1 MIILTWLNLRIAL
14 KIFFFILVSYPI
26 LGGLAWFVGGLCY
39 KYVFNNKKK
48 TFIDLAPADQ
58 PFLTIMV
65 PAHNEEV
72 TIKET
77 VEYLLNELNY
87 TNYEVLVID
96 DCSTDQTPNILRK
109 IQQQNKRLRVIRLKE
124 NKGKAHAF
132 NIGLAFA
139 KGKFV
144 LSNDADTLPEP
155 NALKQYINYFNSPEG
170 QNVAAVTSNVE
181 VRNRTKLITKSTTV
195 EFSSIVGIIKR
206 AEMAVFGS
214 IFAYS
219 GANTMYRKSALIDV
233 GLFRQD
239 RATEDISIAWDHQ
252 LSNWLAV
259 FAPEIISYTLVPE
272 SLKELYHQRKR
283 WAKGGTEVWLTNLT
297 KVLRHP
303 FKNWGELLMLVDQ
316 TLSICWSFFFWLSTI
331 IFAILTVSFTLNHDW
346 TSLTYLLFSSLI
358 LICFEMIAG
367 TLQLVVALM
376 IDRKGNKLEY
386 LLFAPIY
393 LLCLWIINT
402 LTIVTTFIPAVK
414 TILGHGSGTWV
425 SPTR

>member
-1 MIILTWLNLRIAL
+1 MTSIWLIAKTVFKVL
-14 KIFFFILVSYPI
+14 FLILVSYPI

-39 KYVFNNKKK
+39 KYVFKNKKRDF
-48 TFIDLAPADQ
+48 TILDSREQ
-58 PFLTIMV
+58 PFITIMV

-72 TIKET
+72 TIEET
-77 VEYLLNELNY
+77 ISYLLNELNY

-96 DCSTDQTPNILRK
+96 DCSTDNTPKILHK
-109 IQQQNKRLRVIRLKE
+109 LQQQSKRLRVIRLAE

-139 KGKFV
+139 KGDLV
-144 LSNDADTLPEP
+144 LSNDADTLPEAD
-155 NALKQYINYFNSPEG
+155 ALMRYVNYFNSPEG
-170 QNVAAVTSNVE
+170 QNIAAVTSNVE

-206 AEMAVFGS
+206 AEMGVFGS

-233 GLFRQD
+233 GMFRQD
-239 RATEDISIAWDHQ
+239 RATEDISVAWDHQ
-252 LSNWLAV
+252 LNNWLAV

-272 SLKELYHQRKR
+272 TLKELYHQRKR
-283 WAKGGTEVWLTNLT
+283 WAKGGTEVWLTNLR

-303 FKNWGELLMLVDQ
+303 LKNLGESLMLLDQ
-316 TLSICWSFFFWLSTI
+316 TLSICWSFFFWLAT
-331 IFAILTVSFTLNHDW
+331 FVFTYLVGNFTLTQNW
-346 TSLTYLLFSSLI
+346 SQLVYLLFSALI

-367 TLQLVVALM
+367 TMQLVIALM
-376 IDRKGNKLEY
+376 IDRKGNKIEY

-402 LTIVTTFIPAVK
+402 LTIVTTFVPAIK

-425 SPTR
+425 SPSR

>member
-1 MIILTWLNLRIAL
+1 MTSIWLIAKTVFKVL
-14 KIFFFILVSYPI
+14 FLILVSYPI

-39 KYVFNNKKK
+39 KYVFKNKKRDF
-48 TFIDLAPADQ
+48 TILDSREQ
-58 PFLTIMV
+58 PFITIMV

-72 TIKET
+72 TIEET
-77 VEYLLNELNY
+77 ISYLLNELNY

-96 DCSTDQTPNILRK
+96 DCSTDNTPKILHK
-109 IQQQNKRLRVIRLKE
+109 LQQQSKRLRVIRLAE

-139 KGKFV
+139 KGDLV
-144 LSNDADTLPEP
+144 LSNDADTLPEAD
-155 NALKQYINYFNSPEG
+155 ALMRYVNYFNSPEG
-170 QNVAAVTSNVE
+170 QNIAAVTSNVE

-206 AEMAVFGS
+206 AEMGVFGS

-233 GLFRQD
+233 GMFRQD
-239 RATEDISIAWDHQ
+239 RATEDISVAWDHQ
-252 LSNWLAV
+252 LNNWLAV

-272 SLKELYHQRKR
+272 TLKELYHQRKR
-283 WAKGGTEVWLTNLT
+283 WAKGGTEVWLTNLR

-303 FKNWGELLMLVDQ
+303 LKNLGESLMLLDQ
-316 TLSICWSFFFWLSTI
+316 TLSICWSFFFWLATFVFTYLVCN
-331 IFAILTVSFTLNHDW
+331 FALTQNWSQLV
-346 TSLTYLLFSSLI
+346 YLLFSALI

-367 TLQLVVALM
+367 TMQLVIALM
-376 IDRKGNKLEY
+376 IDRKGNKIEY

-402 LTIVTTFIPAVK
+402 LTIVTTFVPAIK

-425 SPTR
+425 SPSR

>member
-1 MIILTWLNLRIAL
+1 MTSIWLTAKTVFKVLFL
-14 KIFFFILVSYPI
+14 ILVSYPI

-39 KYVFNNKKK
+39 KYVFKNKKRDF
-48 TFIDLAPADQ
+48 TILDSREQ
-58 PFLTIMV
+58 PFITIMV

-72 TIKET
+72 TIEET
-77 VEYLLNELNY
+77 ISYLLNELNY

-96 DCSTDQTPNILRK
+96 DCSTDNTPKILHK
-109 IQQQNKRLRVIRLKE
+109 LQQQSKRLRVIRLAE

-139 KGKFV
+139 KGDLV
-144 LSNDADTLPEP
+144 LSNDADTLPEAD
-155 NALKQYINYFNSPEG
+155 ALMRYVNYFNSPEG
-170 QNVAAVTSNVE
+170 QNIAAVTSNVE

-206 AEMAVFGS
+206 AEMGVFGS

-233 GLFRQD
+233 GMFRQD
-239 RATEDISIAWDHQ
+239 RATEDISVAWDHQ
-252 LSNWLAV
+252 LNNWLSV

-272 SLKELYHQRKR
+272 TLKELYHQRKR
-283 WAKGGTEVWLTNLT
+283 WAKGGTEVWLTNLR

-303 FKNWGELLMLVDQ
+303 LKNLGESLMLLDQ
-316 TLSICWSFFFWLSTI
+316 TLSICWSFFFWLAT
-331 IFAILTVSFTLNHDW
+331 FVFTYLVGNFTLTQNW
-346 TSLTYLLFSSLI
+346 SQLVYLLFSALI

-367 TLQLVVALM
+367 TMQLVIALM
-376 IDRKGNKLEY
+376 IDRKGNKIEY

-402 LTIVTTFIPAVK
+402 LTIVTTFVPAIK

-425 SPTR
+425 SPSR

>member
-1 MIILTWLNLRIAL
+1 MTSIWLTAKTVFKVLFL
-14 KIFFFILVSYPI
+14 ILVSYPI

-39 KYVFNNKKK
+39 KYVFKNKKRDF
-48 TFIDLAPADQ
+48 TILDSREQ
-58 PFLTIMV
+58 PFITIMV

-72 TIKET
+72 TIEET
-77 VEYLLNELNY
+77 ISYLLNELNY

-96 DCSTDQTPNILRK
+96 DCSADNTPKILHK
-109 IQQQNKRLRVIRLKE
+109 LQQQSKRLRVIRLAE

-139 KGKFV
+139 KGDLV
-144 LSNDADTLPEP
+144 LSNDADTLPEAD
-155 NALKQYINYFNSPEG
+155 ALMRYVNYFNSPEG
-170 QNVAAVTSNVE
+170 QNIAAVTSNVE

-206 AEMAVFGS
+206 AEMGVFGS

-233 GLFRQD
+233 GMFRQD
-239 RATEDISIAWDHQ
+239 RATEDISVAWDHQ
-252 LSNWLAV
+252 LNNWLAV

-272 SLKELYHQRKR
+272 TLKELYHQRKR
-283 WAKGGTEVWLTNLT
+283 WAKGGTEVWLTNLR

-303 FKNWGELLMLVDQ
+303 LKNLGESLMLLDQ
-316 TLSICWSFFFWLSTI
+316 TLSICWSFFFWLATFVFTYLVGN
-331 IFAILTVSFTLNHDW
+331 FALTQNWSQLV
-346 TSLTYLLFSSLI
+346 YLLFSALI

-367 TLQLVVALM
+367 TMQLVIALM
-376 IDRKGNKLEY
+376 IDRKGNKIEY

-402 LTIVTTFIPAVK
+402 LTIVTTFVPAIK

-425 SPTR
+425 SPSR

>member
-1 MIILTWLNLRIAL
+1 MTSIWLIAKTVFKVL
-14 KIFFFILVSYPI
+14 FLILVSYPI

-39 KYVFNNKKK
+39 KYVFKNKKRDF
-48 TFIDLAPADQ
+48 TILDSHEQ
-58 PFLTIMV
+58 PFITIMV

-72 TIKET
+72 TIEET
-77 VEYLLNELNY
+77 ISYLLNELNY

-96 DCSTDQTPNILRK
+96 DCSTDNTPKILQK
-109 IQQQNKRLRVIRLKE
+109 LQQQSKRLRVIRLAE

-139 KGKFV
+139 KGDLV
-144 LSNDADTLPEP
+144 LSNDADTLPEAD
-155 NALKQYINYFNSPEG
+155 ALMRYVNYFNSPEG
-170 QNVAAVTSNVE
+170 QNIAAVTSNVE

-206 AEMAVFGS
+206 AEMGVFGS

-233 GLFRQD
+233 GMFRQD
-239 RATEDISIAWDHQ
+239 RATEDISVAWDHQ
-252 LSNWLAV
+252 LNNWLAV

-272 SLKELYHQRKR
+272 TLKELYHQRKR
-283 WAKGGTEVWLTNLT
+283 WAKGGTEVWLTNLR

-303 FKNWGELLMLVDQ
+303 LKNLGESLMLLDQ
-316 TLSICWSFFFWLSTI
+316 TLSICWSFFFWLATFVFTYLVGD
-331 IFAILTVSFTLNHDW
+331 FALTQNWSQLV
-346 TSLTYLLFSSLI
+346 YLLFSALI

-367 TLQLVVALM
+367 TMQLVIALM
-376 IDRKGNKLEY
+376 IDRKGNKIEY

-402 LTIVTTFIPAVK
+402 LTIVTTFVPAIK

-425 SPTR
+425 SPSR

>member
-1 MIILTWLNLRIAL
+1 MTSIWLLAKTVFKVL
-14 KIFFFILVSYPI
+14 FLILVSYPI

-39 KYVFNNKKK
+39 KYVFKNKKRDF
-48 TFIDLAPADQ
+48 TILDSREQ
-58 PFLTIMV
+58 PFITIMV

-77 VEYLLNELNY
+77 ISYLLNELNY

-96 DCSTDQTPNILRK
+96 DCSTDNTPKILHK
-109 IQQQNKRLRVIRLKE
+109 LQQQSKRLRVIRLAE

-139 KGKFV
+139 KGDLV
-144 LSNDADTLPEP
+144 LSNDADTLPEAD
-155 NALKQYINYFNSPEG
+155 ALMRYVNYFNSPEG
-170 QNVAAVTSNVE
+170 QNIAAVTSNVE

-206 AEMAVFGS
+206 AEMGVFGS

-233 GLFRQD
+233 GMFRQD
-239 RATEDISIAWDHQ
+239 RATEDISVAWDHQ
-252 LSNWLAV
+252 LNNWLAV

-272 SLKELYHQRKR
+272 TLKELYHQRKR
-283 WAKGGTEVWLTNLT
+283 WAKGGTEVWLTNLR

-303 FKNWGELLMLVDQ
+303 LKNLGESLMLLDQ
-316 TLSICWSFFFWLSTI
+316 TLSICWSFFFWLATFVFTYLVGN
-331 IFAILTVSFTLNHDW
+331 FALTQNWSQLV
-346 TSLTYLLFSSLI
+346 YLLFSALI

-367 TLQLVVALM
+367 TMQLVIALM
-376 IDRKGNKLEY
+376 IDRKGNKIEY

-402 LTIVTTFIPAVK
+402 LTIVTTFVPAIK

-425 SPTR
+425 SPSR

>member
-1 MIILTWLNLRIAL
+1 MTSIWLIAKTVFKVL
-14 KIFFFILVSYPI
+14 FLILVSYPI

-39 KYVFNNKKK
+39 KYVFKNKKRNF
-48 TFIDLAPADQ
+48 TILDSREQ
-58 PFLTIMV
+58 PFITIMV

-77 VEYLLNELNY
+77 ISYLLNELNY

-96 DCSTDQTPNILRK
+96 DCSTDNTPKILHK
-109 IQQQNKRLRVIRLKE
+109 LQQQSKRLRVIRLAE

-139 KGKFV
+139 KGDLV
-144 LSNDADTLPEP
+144 LSNDADTLPEAD
-155 NALKQYINYFNSPEG
+155 ALMRYVNYFNSPEG
-170 QNVAAVTSNVE
+170 QNIAAVTSNVE

-206 AEMAVFGS
+206 AEMGVFGS

-233 GLFRQD
+233 GMFRQD
-239 RATEDISIAWDHQ
+239 RATEDISVAWDHQ
-252 LSNWLAV
+252 LNNWLAV

-272 SLKELYHQRKR
+272 TLKELYHQRKR
-283 WAKGGTEVWLTNLT
+283 WAKGGTEVWLTNLR

-303 FKNWGELLMLVDQ
+303 LKNLGESLMLLDQ
-316 TLSICWSFFFWLSTI
+316 TLSICWSFFFWLATFVFTYLVCD
-331 IFAILTVSFTLNHDW
+331 FALTQNWSQLV
-346 TSLTYLLFSSLI
+346 YLLFTALI

-367 TLQLVVALM
+367 TMQLVIALM
-376 IDRKGNKLEY
+376 IDRKGNKIEY

-402 LTIVTTFIPAVK
+402 LTIVTTFVPAIK

-425 SPTR
+425 SPSR

>member
-1 MIILTWLNLRIAL
+1 MTSIWLTAKTVFKVLFL
-14 KIFFFILVSYPI
+14 ILVSYPI

-39 KYVFNNKKK
+39 KYVFKNKKRNF
-48 TFIDLAPADQ
+48 TILDSREQ
-58 PFLTIMV
+58 PFITIMV

-72 TIKET
+72 TIEET
-77 VEYLLNELNY
+77 ISYLLNELNY

-96 DCSTDQTPNILRK
+96 DCSTDNTPKILHK
-109 IQQQNKRLRVIRLKE
+109 LQQQSKRLRVIRLAE

-139 KGKFV
+139 KGDLV
-144 LSNDADTLPEP
+144 LSNDADTLPEAD
-155 NALKQYINYFNSPEG
+155 ALMRYVNYFNSPEG
-170 QNVAAVTSNVE
+170 QNIAAVTSNVE

-206 AEMAVFGS
+206 AEMGVFGS

-233 GLFRQD
+233 GMFRQD
-239 RATEDISIAWDHQ
+239 RATEDISVAWDHQ
-252 LSNWLAV
+252 LNNWLAV

-272 SLKELYHQRKR
+272 TLKELYHQRKR
-283 WAKGGTEVWLTNLT
+283 WAKGGTEVWLTNLR

-303 FKNWGELLMLVDQ
+303 LKNLGESLMLLDQ
-316 TLSICWSFFFWLSTI
+316 TLSICWSFFFWLATFVFTYLVGN
-331 IFAILTVSFTLNHDW
+331 FALTQNWSQLV
-346 TSLTYLLFSSLI
+346 YLLFSALI

-367 TLQLVVALM
+367 TMQLVIALM
-376 IDRKGNKLEY
+376 IDRKGNKIEY

-402 LTIVTTFIPAVK
+402 LTIVTTFVPAIK

-425 SPTR
+425 SPSR

>member
-1 MIILTWLNLRIAL
+1 MTSIWLIAKTVFKVL
-14 KIFFFILVSYPI
+14 FLILVSYPI

-39 KYVFNNKKK
+39 KYVFKNKKRNF
-48 TFIDLAPADQ
+48 TILDSREQ
-58 PFLTIMV
+58 PFITIMV
-65 PAHNEEV
+65 PAHNEEI
-72 TIKET
+72 TIEET
-77 VEYLLNELNY
+77 ISYLLNELNY

-96 DCSTDQTPNILRK
+96 DCSTDNTPKILHK
-109 IQQQNKRLRVIRLKE
+109 LQQQSKRLRVIRLAE

-139 KGKFV
+139 KGDLV
-144 LSNDADTLPEP
+144 LSNDADTLPEAD
-155 NALKQYINYFNSPEG
+155 ALMRYVNYFNSPEG
-170 QNVAAVTSNVE
+170 QNIAAVTSNVE

-206 AEMAVFGS
+206 AEMGVFGS

-233 GLFRQD
+233 GMFRQD
-239 RATEDISIAWDHQ
+239 RATEDISVAWDHQ
-252 LSNWLAV
+252 LNNWLAV

-272 SLKELYHQRKR
+272 TLKELYHQRKR
-283 WAKGGTEVWLTNLT
+283 WAKGGTEVWLTNLR

-303 FKNWGELLMLVDQ
+303 LKNLGESLMLLDQ
-316 TLSICWSFFFWLSTI
+316 TLSICWSFFFWLATFVFTYLI
-331 IFAILTVSFTLNHDW
+331 GNFAFTQNWSQLV
-346 TSLTYLLFSSLI
+346 YLLFSALI

-367 TLQLVVALM
+367 TMQLVIALM
-376 IDRKGNKLEY
+376 IDRKGNKIEY

-402 LTIVTTFIPAVK
+402 LTIVTTFVPAIK
-414 TILGHGSGTWV
+414 TILGHGSGTWI
-425 SPTR
+425 SPSR

>member
-1 MIILTWLNLRIAL
+1 MTSIWLTAKTVFKVLFL
-14 KIFFFILVSYPI
+14 ILVSYPI

-39 KYVFNNKKK
+39 KYVFKNKKRDF
-48 TFIDLAPADQ
+48 TIWNSREQ
-58 PFLTIMV
+58 PFITIMV

-72 TIKET
+72 TIEET
-77 VEYLLNELNY
+77 ISYLLNELNY

-96 DCSTDQTPNILRK
+96 DCSADNTPKILHK
-109 IQQQNKRLRVIRLKE
+109 LQQQSKRLRVIRLAE

-139 KGKFV
+139 KGDLV
-144 LSNDADTLPEP
+144 LSNDADTLPEAD
-155 NALKQYINYFNSPEG
+155 ALMRYVNYFNSPEG
-170 QNVAAVTSNVE
+170 QNIAAVTSNVE

-206 AEMAVFGS
+206 AEMGVFGS

-233 GLFRQD
+233 GMFRQD
-239 RATEDISIAWDHQ
+239 RATEDISVAWDHQ
-252 LSNWLAV
+252 LNNWLAV

-272 SLKELYHQRKR
+272 TLKELYHQRKR
-283 WAKGGTEVWLTNLT
+283 WAKGGTEVWLTNLR

-303 FKNWGELLMLVDQ
+303 LKNLGESLMLLDQ
-316 TLSICWSFFFWLSTI
+316 TLSICWSFFFWLATFVFTYLVCD
-331 IFAILTVSFTLNHDW
+331 FALTQNWSQLV
-346 TSLTYLLFSSLI
+346 YLLFSALI

-367 TLQLVVALM
+367 TMQLVIALM
-376 IDRKGNKLEY
+376 IDRKGNKIEY

-402 LTIVTTFIPAVK
+402 LTIVTTFVPAIK

-425 SPTR
+425 SPSR

>member
-1 MIILTWLNLRIAL
+1 MTSIWLIAKTVFKVL
-14 KIFFFILVSYPI
+14 FLILVSYPI

-39 KYVFNNKKK
+39 KYVFKNKKRDF
-48 TFIDLAPADQ
+48 TILDSREQ
-58 PFLTIMV
+58 PFITIMV

-72 TIKET
+72 TIEET
-77 VEYLLNELNY
+77 ISYLLNELNY

-96 DCSTDQTPNILRK
+96 DCSTDNTPKILQK
-109 IQQQNKRLRVIRLKE
+109 LQQQSKRLRVIRLAE

-139 KGKFV
+139 KGDLV
-144 LSNDADTLPEP
+144 LSNDADTLPEAD
-155 NALKQYINYFNSPEG
+155 ALMRYVNYFNSPEG
-170 QNVAAVTSNVE
+170 QNIAAVTSNVE

-206 AEMAVFGS
+206 AEMGVFGS

-233 GLFRQD
+233 GMFRQD
-239 RATEDISIAWDHQ
+239 RATEDISVAWDHQ
-252 LSNWLAV
+252 LNNWLAV

-272 SLKELYHQRKR
+272 TLKELYHQRKR
-283 WAKGGTEVWLTNLT
+283 WAKGGTEVWLTNLR

-303 FKNWGELLMLVDQ
+303 LKNLGESLMLLDQ
-316 TLSICWSFFFWLSTI
+316 TLSICWSFFFWLATFVFTYLVGN
-331 IFAILTVSFTLNHDW
+331 FALTQNWSQLV
-346 TSLTYLLFSSLI
+346 YLLFSALI

-367 TLQLVVALM
+367 TMQLVIALM
-376 IDRKGNKLEY
+376 IDRKGNKIEY

-402 LTIVTTFIPAVK
+402 LTIVTTFVPAIK

-425 SPTR
+425 SPSR

>member
-1 MIILTWLNLRIAL
+1 MTSIWLIAKTVFKVL
-14 KIFFFILVSYPI
+14 FLILVSYPI

-39 KYVFNNKKK
+39 KYVFKNKKRDFMILDSRK
-48 TFIDLAPADQ
+48 Q
-58 PFLTIMV
+58 PFITIMV

-72 TIKET
+72 TIEET
-77 VEYLLNELNY
+77 ISYLLNELNY

-96 DCSTDQTPNILRK
+96 DCSTDNTPKILRK
-109 IQQQNKRLRVIRLKE
+109 LQQQSKRLRVIRLAE

-139 KGKFV
+139 KGDLV
-144 LSNDADTLPEP
+144 LSNDADTLPEAD
-155 NALKQYINYFNSPEG
+155 ALMRYVNYFISPEG
-170 QNVAAVTSNVE
+170 QNIAAVTSNVE

-206 AEMAVFGS
+206 AEMGVFGS

-233 GLFRQD
+233 GMFRQD
-239 RATEDISIAWDHQ
+239 RATEDISVAWDHQ
-252 LSNWLAV
+252 LNNWLAV

-272 SLKELYHQRKR
+272 TLKELYHQRKR
-283 WAKGGTEVWLTNLT
+283 WAKGGTEVWLTNLR

-303 FKNWGELLMLVDQ
+303 LKNLGESLMLLDQ
-316 TLSICWSFFFWLSTI
+316 TLSICWSFFFWLATFVFTYLVCD
-331 IFAILTVSFTLNHDW
+331 FALTQNWSQLV
-346 TSLTYLLFSSLI
+346 YLLFTALI

-367 TLQLVVALM
+367 TMQLVIALM
-376 IDRKGNKLEY
+376 IDRKGNKIEY

-402 LTIVTTFIPAVK
+402 LTIVTTFVPAIK

-425 SPTR
+425 SPSR

>member
-1 MIILTWLNLRIAL
+1 MTSIWLTAKTVFKVLFL
-14 KIFFFILVSYPI
+14 ILVSYPI

-39 KYVFNNKKK
+39 KYVFKNKKK
-48 TFIDLAPADQ
+48 DFTILDSREQ
-58 PFLTIMV
+58 PFITIMV

-72 TIKET
+72 TIEET
-77 VEYLLNELNY
+77 ISYLLNELNY

-96 DCSTDQTPNILRK
+96 DFSTDNTPKILHK
-109 IQQQNKRLRVIRLKE
+109 LQQQSKRLRVIRLAE

-139 KGKFV
+139 KGDLV
-144 LSNDADTLPEP
+144 LSNDADTLPEAD
-155 NALKQYINYFNSPEG
+155 ALMRYVNYFNSPEG
-170 QNVAAVTSNVE
+170 QNIAAVTSNVE

-206 AEMAVFGS
+206 AEMGVFGS

-233 GLFRQD
+233 GMFRQD
-239 RATEDISIAWDHQ
+239 RATEDISVAWDHQ
-252 LSNWLAV
+252 LNNWLAV

-272 SLKELYHQRKR
+272 TLKELYHQRKR
-283 WAKGGTEVWLTNLT
+283 WAKGGTEVWLTNLR

-303 FKNWGELLMLVDQ
+303 LKNLGESLMLLDQ
-316 TLSICWSFFFWLSTI
+316 TLSICWSFFFWLATFVFTYLI
-331 IFAILTVSFTLNHDW
+331 GNFAFTQNWSQLV
-346 TSLTYLLFSSLI
+346 YLLFSALI

-367 TLQLVVALM
+367 TMQLVIALM
-376 IDRKGNKLEY
+376 IDRKGNKIEY

-402 LTIVTTFIPAVK
+402 LTIVTTFVPAIK
-414 TILGHGSGTWV
+414 TILGHGSGTWI
-425 SPTR
+425 SPSR

>member
-1 MIILTWLNLRIAL
+1 MTSIWLIAKTVFKVL
-14 KIFFFILVSYPI
+14 FLILVSYPI

-39 KYVFNNKKK
+39 KYVFKNKKRNF
-48 TFIDLAPADQ
+48 TILDSREQ
-58 PFLTIMV
+58 PFITIMV

-77 VEYLLNELNY
+77 ISYLLNELNY

-96 DCSTDQTPNILRK
+96 DCSTDNTPKILHK
-109 IQQQNKRLRVIRLKE
+109 LQQQSKRLRVIRLAE

-139 KGKFV
+139 KGDLV
-144 LSNDADTLPEP
+144 LSNDADTLPEAD
-155 NALKQYINYFNSPEG
+155 ALMRYVNYFNSPEG
-170 QNVAAVTSNVE
+170 QNIAAVTSNVE

-206 AEMAVFGS
+206 AEMGVFGS

-233 GLFRQD
+233 GMFRQD
-239 RATEDISIAWDHQ
+239 RATEDISVAWDHQ
-252 LSNWLAV
+252 LNNWLAV

-272 SLKELYHQRKR
+272 TLKELYHQRKR
-283 WAKGGTEVWLTNLT
+283 WAKGGTEVWLTNLR

-303 FKNWGELLMLVDQ
+303 LKNLGESLMLLDQ
-316 TLSICWSFFFWLSTI
+316 TLSICWSFFFWLATFVFTYLVGN
-331 IFAILTVSFTLNHDW
+331 FALTQNWSQLV
-346 TSLTYLLFSSLI
+346 YLLFSALI

-367 TLQLVVALM
+367 TMQLVIALM
-376 IDRKGNKLEY
+376 IDRKGNKIEY

-402 LTIVTTFIPAVK
+402 LTIVTTFVPAIK
-414 TILGHGSGTWV
+414 TILGHGSGTWI
-425 SPTR
+425 SPSR

>member
-1 MIILTWLNLRIAL
+1 MTSIWLIAKTVFKVL
-14 KIFFFILVSYPI
+14 FLILVSYPI

-39 KYVFNNKKK
+39 KYVFKNKKRDF
-48 TFIDLAPADQ
+48 TILDSREQ
-58 PFLTIMV
+58 PFITIMV

-72 TIKET
+72 TIEET
-77 VEYLLNELNY
+77 ISYLLNELNY

-96 DCSTDQTPNILRK
+96 DCSADNTPKILHK
-109 IQQQNKRLRVIRLKE
+109 LQQQSKRLRVIRLAE

-139 KGKFV
+139 KGDLV
-144 LSNDADTLPEP
+144 LSNDADTLPEAD
-155 NALKQYINYFNSPEG
+155 ALMRYVNYFNSPEG
-170 QNVAAVTSNVE
+170 QNIAAVTSNVE

-206 AEMAVFGS
+206 AEMGVFGS

-233 GLFRQD
+233 GMFRQD
-239 RATEDISIAWDHQ
+239 RATEDISVAWDHQ
-252 LSNWLAV
+252 LNNWLAV

-272 SLKELYHQRKR
+272 TLKELYHQRKR
-283 WAKGGTEVWLTNLT
+283 WAKGGTEVWLTNLR

-303 FKNWGELLMLVDQ
+303 LKNLGESLMLLDQ
-316 TLSICWSFFFWLSTI
+316 TLSICWSFFFWLATFVFTYLVGN
-331 IFAILTVSFTLNHDW
+331 FALTQNWSQLV
-346 TSLTYLLFSSLI
+346 YLLFSALI

-367 TLQLVVALM
+367 TMQLVIALM
-376 IDRKGNKLEY
+376 IDRKGNKIEY

-402 LTIVTTFIPAVK
+402 LTIVTTFVPAIK

-425 SPTR
+425 SPSR

>member
-1 MIILTWLNLRIAL
+1 MTSIWLIAKTVFKVL
-14 KIFFFILVSYPI
+14 FLILVSYPI

-39 KYVFNNKKK
+39 KYVFKNKKRDF
-48 TFIDLAPADQ
+48 TILDSREQ
-58 PFLTIMV
+58 PFITIMV

-72 TIKET
+72 TIEET
-77 VEYLLNELNY
+77 ISYLLNELNY

-96 DCSTDQTPNILRK
+96 DCSTDNTPKILQK
-109 IQQQNKRLRVIRLKE
+109 LQQQSKRLRVIRLAE

-139 KGKFV
+139 KGDLV
-144 LSNDADTLPEP
+144 LSNDADTLPEAD
-155 NALKQYINYFNSPEG
+155 ALMRYVNYFNSPEG
-170 QNVAAVTSNVE
+170 QNIAAVTSNVE

-206 AEMAVFGS
+206 AEMGVFGS

-233 GLFRQD
+233 GMFRQD
-239 RATEDISIAWDHQ
+239 RATEDISVAWDHQ
-252 LSNWLAV
+252 LNNWLAV

-272 SLKELYHQRKR
+272 TLKELYHQRKR
-283 WAKGGTEVWLTNLT
+283 WAKGGTEVWLTNLR

-303 FKNWGELLMLVDQ
+303 LKNLGESLMLLDQ
-316 TLSICWSFFFWLSTI
+316 TLSICWSFFFWLATFVFTYLVCD
-331 IFAILTVSFTLNHDW
+331 FALTQNWSQLV
-346 TSLTYLLFSSLI
+346 YLLFSALI
-358 LICFEMIAG
+358 LICFEMVAG
-367 TLQLVVALM
+367 TMQLVIALM
-376 IDRKGNKLEY
+376 IDRKGNKIEY

-402 LTIVTTFIPAVK
+402 LTIVTTFVPAIK

-425 SPTR
+425 SPSR

>member
-1 MIILTWLNLRIAL
+1 MTSIWLIAKTVFKVL
-14 KIFFFILVSYPI
+14 FLILVSYPI

-39 KYVFNNKKK
+39 KYVFKNKKNDF
-48 TFIDLAPADQ
+48 TILDSREQ
-58 PFLTIMV
+58 PFITIMV

-72 TIKET
+72 TIEET
-77 VEYLLNELNY
+77 ISYLLNELNY

-96 DCSTDQTPNILRK
+96 DCSTDNTPKILQK
-109 IQQQNKRLRVIRLKE
+109 LQQQSKRLRVIRLAE

-139 KGKFV
+139 KGDLV
-144 LSNDADTLPEP
+144 LSNDADTLPEAD
-155 NALKQYINYFNSPEG
+155 ALMRYVNYFNSPEG
-170 QNVAAVTSNVE
+170 QNIAAVTSNVE

-206 AEMAVFGS
+206 AEMGVFGS

-233 GLFRQD
+233 GMFRQD
-239 RATEDISIAWDHQ
+239 RATEDISVAWDHQ
-252 LSNWLAV
+252 LNNWLAV

-272 SLKELYHQRKR
+272 TLKELYHQRKR
-283 WAKGGTEVWLTNLT
+283 WAKGGTEVWLTNLR

-303 FKNWGELLMLVDQ
+303 LKNLGESLMLLDQ
-316 TLSICWSFFFWLSTI
+316 TLSICWSFFFWLATFVFTYLVGD
-331 IFAILTVSFTLNHDW
+331 FALTQNWSQLV
-346 TSLTYLLFSSLI
+346 YLLFSALI

-367 TLQLVVALM
+367 TMQLVIALM
-376 IDRKGNKLEY
+376 IDRKGNKIEY

-402 LTIVTTFIPAVK
+402 LTIVTTFVPAIK

-425 SPTR
+425 SPSR

>member
-1 MIILTWLNLRIAL
+1 MTSIWLIAKPVFKVL
-14 KIFFFILVSYPI
+14 FLILVSYPI

-39 KYVFNNKKK
+39 KYVFKNKKRNF
-48 TFIDLAPADQ
+48 TILDSREQ
-58 PFLTIMV
+58 PFITIMV
-65 PAHNEEV
+65 PAHNEEI
-72 TIKET
+72 TIEET
-77 VEYLLNELNY
+77 ISYLLNELNY
-87 TNYEVLVID
+87 TNYEILVID
-96 DCSTDQTPNILRK
+96 DCSTDNTPKILHK
-109 IQQQNKRLRVIRLKE
+109 LQQQSKRLRVIRLAE

-139 KGKFV
+139 KGDLV
-144 LSNDADTLPEP
+144 LSNDADTLPEAD
-155 NALKQYINYFNSPEG
+155 ALMRYVNYFNSPEG
-170 QNVAAVTSNVE
+170 QNIAAVTSNIE

-206 AEMAVFGS
+206 AEMGVFGS

-233 GLFRQD
+233 GMFRQD
-239 RATEDISIAWDHQ
+239 RATEDISVAWDHQ
-252 LSNWLAV
+252 LNNWLAV

-272 SLKELYHQRKR
+272 TLKELYHQRKR
-283 WAKGGTEVWLTNLT
+283 WAKGGTEVWLTNLR

-303 FKNWGELLMLVDQ
+303 LKNLGESLMLLDQ
-316 TLSICWSFFFWLSTI
+316 TLSICWSFFFWLATFVFTYLVCD
-331 IFAILTVSFTLNHDW
+331 FALTQNWSQLV
-346 TSLTYLLFSSLI
+346 YLLFSALI

-367 TLQLVVALM
+367 TMQLVIALM
-376 IDRKGNKLEY
+376 IDRKGNKIEY

-402 LTIVTTFIPAVK
+402 LTIVTTFVPAIK

-425 SPTR
+425 SPSR

>member
-1 MIILTWLNLRIAL
+1 MTSIWLIAKTVFKVL
-14 KIFFFILVSYPI
+14 FLILVSYPI

-39 KYVFNNKKK
+39 KYVFKNKKRDF
-48 TFIDLAPADQ
+48 TILDSREQ
-58 PFLTIMV
+58 PFITIMV

-77 VEYLLNELNY
+77 ISYLLNELNY

-96 DCSTDQTPNILRK
+96 DCSTDNTPKILHK
-109 IQQQNKRLRVIRLKE
+109 LQQQSKRLRVIRLAE

-139 KGKFV
+139 KGDLV
-144 LSNDADTLPEP
+144 LSNDADTLPEAD
-155 NALKQYINYFNSPEG
+155 ALMRYVNYFNSPEG
-170 QNVAAVTSNVE
+170 QNIAAVTSNVE

-206 AEMAVFGS
+206 AEMGVFGS

-233 GLFRQD
+233 GMFRQD
-239 RATEDISIAWDHQ
+239 RATEDISVAWDHQ
-252 LSNWLAV
+252 LNNWLAV

-272 SLKELYHQRKR
+272 TLKELYHQRKR
-283 WAKGGTEVWLTNLT
+283 WAKGGTEVWLTNLR

-303 FKNWGELLMLVDQ
+303 LKNLGESLMLLDQ
-316 TLSICWSFFFWLSTI
+316 TLSICWSFFFWLATFVFTYLVGN
-331 IFAILTVSFTLNHDW
+331 FALTQNWSQLV
-346 TSLTYLLFSSLI
+346 YLLFSALI

-367 TLQLVVALM
+367 TMQLVIALM
-376 IDRKGNKLEY
+376 IDRKGNKIEY

-402 LTIVTTFIPAVK
+402 LTIVTTFVPAIK

-425 SPTR
+425 SPSR

>member
-1 MIILTWLNLRIAL
+1 MTSIWLLAKAVFKVL
-14 KIFFFILVSYPI
+14 FLILVSYPI

-39 KYVFNNKKK
+39 KYVFKNKKNDF
-48 TFIDLAPADQ
+48 TILDSREQ
-58 PFLTIMV
+58 PFITIMV

-72 TIKET
+72 TIEET
-77 VEYLLNELNY
+77 ISYLLNELNY

-96 DCSTDQTPNILRK
+96 DCSTDNTPKILQK
-109 IQQQNKRLRVIRLKE
+109 LQQQSNRLRVIRLAE

-139 KGKFV
+139 KGDLV
-144 LSNDADTLPEP
+144 LSNDADTLPEAD
-155 NALKQYINYFNSPEG
+155 ALMRYVNYFNSPEG
-170 QNVAAVTSNVE
+170 QNIAAVTSNVE

-206 AEMAVFGS
+206 AEMGVFGS

-233 GLFRQD
+233 GMFRQD
-239 RATEDISIAWDHQ
+239 RATEDISVAWDHQ
-252 LSNWLAV
+252 LNNWLAV

-272 SLKELYHQRKR
+272 TLKELYHQRKR
-283 WAKGGTEVWLTNLT
+283 WAKGGTEVWLTNLR

-303 FKNWGELLMLVDQ
+303 LKNLGESLMLLDQ
-316 TLSICWSFFFWLSTI
+316 TLSICWSFFFWLATFVFTYLI
-331 IFAILTVSFTLNHDW
+331 GNFAFTQNWSQLV
-346 TSLTYLLFSSLI
+346 YLLFSALI

-367 TLQLVVALM
+367 TMQLVIALM
-376 IDRKGNKLEY
+376 IDRKGNKIEY

-402 LTIVTTFIPAVK
+402 LTIVTTFVPAIK
-414 TILGHGSGTWV
+414 TILGHGSGTWI
-425 SPTR
+425 SPSR

>member
-1 MIILTWLNLRIAL
+1 MTSIWLIAKTVFKVL
-14 KIFFFILVSYPI
+14 FLILVSYPI

-39 KYVFNNKKK
+39 KYVFKNKKRDF
-48 TFIDLAPADQ
+48 TILDSREQ
-58 PFLTIMV
+58 PFITIMV

-72 TIKET
+72 TIEET
-77 VEYLLNELNY
+77 ISYLLNELNY

-96 DCSTDQTPNILRK
+96 DCSTDNTPKILQK
-109 IQQQNKRLRVIRLKE
+109 LQQQSKRLRVISLAE

-139 KGKFV
+139 KGDLV
-144 LSNDADTLPEP
+144 LSNDADTLPEAD
-155 NALKQYINYFNSPEG
+155 ALMRYVNYFNSPEG
-170 QNVAAVTSNVE
+170 QNIAAVTSNVE

-206 AEMAVFGS
+206 AEMGVFGS

-233 GLFRQD
+233 GMFRQD
-239 RATEDISIAWDHQ
+239 RATEDISVAWDHQ
-252 LSNWLAV
+252 LNNWLAV

-272 SLKELYHQRKR
+272 TLKELYHQRKR
-283 WAKGGTEVWLTNLT
+283 WAKGGTEVWLTNFR

-303 FKNWGELLMLVDQ
+303 LKNLGESLMLLDQ
-316 TLSICWSFFFWLSTI
+316 TLSICWSFFFWLATFVFTYLVGN
-331 IFAILTVSFTLNHDW
+331 FALTQNWSQLV
-346 TSLTYLLFSSLI
+346 YLLFSALI

-367 TLQLVVALM
+367 TMQLVIALM
-376 IDRKGNKLEY
+376 IDRKGNKIEY

-402 LTIVTTFIPAVK
+402 LTIVTTFVPAIK
-414 TILGHGSGTWV
+414 TILGHGSGTWI
-425 SPTR
+425 SPSR

>member
-1 MIILTWLNLRIAL
+1 MTSIWLIAKTVFKVL
-14 KIFFFILVSYPI
+14 FLILVSYPI

-39 KYVFNNKKK
+39 KYVFKNKKRDF
-48 TFIDLAPADQ
+48 TILDSREQ
-58 PFLTIMV
+58 PFITIMV

-72 TIKET
+72 TIEET
-77 VEYLLNELNY
+77 ISYLLNELNY

-96 DCSTDQTPNILRK
+96 DCSTDNTPKILHK
-109 IQQQNKRLRVIRLKE
+109 LQQQSKRLRVIRLAE

-139 KGKFV
+139 KGDLV
-144 LSNDADTLPEP
+144 LSNDADTLPEAD
-155 NALKQYINYFNSPEG
+155 ALMRYVNYFNSPEG
-170 QNVAAVTSNVE
+170 QNIAAVTSNVE

-206 AEMAVFGS
+206 AEMGVFGS

-233 GLFRQD
+233 GMFRQD
-239 RATEDISIAWDHQ
+239 RATEDISVAWDHQ
-252 LSNWLAV
+252 LNNWLAV

-272 SLKELYHQRKR
+272 TLKELYHQRKR
-283 WAKGGTEVWLTNLT
+283 WAKGGTEVWLTNLR

-303 FKNWGELLMLVDQ
+303 LKNLGESLMLLDQ
-316 TLSICWSFFFWLSTI
+316 TLSICWSFFFWLATFVFTYLVGN
-331 IFAILTVSFTLNHDW
+331 FALTQNWSQLV
-346 TSLTYLLFSSLI
+346 YLLFSALI

-367 TLQLVVALM
+367 TMQLVIALM
-376 IDRKGNKLEY
+376 IDRKGNKIEY

-402 LTIVTTFIPAVK
+402 LTIVTTFVPAIK

-425 SPTR
+425 SPSR

>member
-1 MIILTWLNLRIAL
+1 MTSIWLIAKTVFKVL
-14 KIFFFILVSYPI
+14 FLILVSYPI

-39 KYVFNNKKK
+39 KYVFKNKKRDF
-48 TFIDLAPADQ
+48 TILDSREQ
-58 PFLTIMV
+58 PFITIMV

-77 VEYLLNELNY
+77 ISYLLNELNY

-96 DCSTDQTPNILRK
+96 DCSTDNTPKILHK
-109 IQQQNKRLRVIRLKE
+109 LQQQSKRLRVIRLAE

-139 KGKFV
+139 KGDLV
-144 LSNDADTLPEP
+144 LSNDADTLPEAD
-155 NALKQYINYFNSPEG
+155 ALMRYVNYFNSPEG
-170 QNVAAVTSNVE
+170 QNIAAVTSNVE

-206 AEMAVFGS
+206 AEMGVFGS

-233 GLFRQD
+233 GMFRQD
-239 RATEDISIAWDHQ
+239 RATEDISVAWDHQ
-252 LSNWLAV
+252 LNNWLAV

-272 SLKELYHQRKR
+272 TLKELYHQRKR
-283 WAKGGTEVWLTNLT
+283 WAKGGTEVWLTNLR

-303 FKNWGELLMLVDQ
+303 LKNLGESLMLLDQ
-316 TLSICWSFFFWLSTI
+316 TLSICWSFFFWLATFVFTYLVGN
-331 IFAILTVSFTLNHDW
+331 FALTQNWSQLV
-346 TSLTYLLFSSLI
+346 YLLFSALI

-367 TLQLVVALM
+367 TMQLVIALM
-376 IDRKGNKLEY
+376 IDRKGNKIEY

-402 LTIVTTFIPAVK
+402 LTIVTTFVPAIK
-414 TILGHGSGTWV
+414 TILGHGSGTWI
-425 SPTR
+425 SPSR

>member
-1 MIILTWLNLRIAL
+1 MTSIWLIAKTVFKVL
-14 KIFFFILVSYPI
+14 FLILVSYPI

-39 KYVFNNKKK
+39 KYVFKNKKRDF
-48 TFIDLAPADQ
+48 TILDSREQ
-58 PFLTIMV
+58 PFITIMV

-72 TIKET
+72 TIEET
-77 VEYLLNELNY
+77 ISYLLNELNY

-96 DCSTDQTPNILRK
+96 DCSIDNTPKILRK
-109 IQQQNKRLRVIRLKE
+109 LQQQSNRLRIIRLAE

-139 KGKFV
+139 KGDLV
-144 LSNDADTLPEP
+144 LSNDADTLPEAD
-155 NALKQYINYFNSPEG
+155 ALMRYVNYFNSPEG
-170 QNVAAVTSNVE
+170 QNIAAVTSNVE

-206 AEMAVFGS
+206 AEMGVFGS

-233 GLFRQD
+233 GMFRQD

-252 LSNWLAV
+252 LNNWLAV

-272 SLKELYHQRKR
+272 TLKDLYHQRKR
-283 WAKGGTEVWLTNLT
+283 WAKGGTEVWLTNLR

-303 FKNWGELLMLVDQ
+303 LKNLGESLMLLDQ
-316 TLSICWSFFFWLSTI
+316 TLSICWSCFFWLATFVFTYLVGD
-331 IFAILTVSFTLNHDW
+331 FALTQNWSQLV
-346 TSLTYLLFSSLI
+346 YLLFSALI

-367 TLQLVVALM
+367 TMQLVIALM
-376 IDRKGNKLEY
+376 IDRKGNKIEY

-402 LTIVTTFIPAVK
+402 LTIVTTFVPAIK

-425 SPTR
+425 SPSR

>member
-1 MIILTWLNLRIAL
+1 MTSIWLIAKTVFKVL
-14 KIFFFILVSYPI
+14 FLILVSYPI

-39 KYVFNNKKK
+39 KYVFKNKKK
-48 TFIDLAPADQ
+48 DFTILDSREQ
-58 PFLTIMV
+58 PFITIMV

-72 TIKET
+72 TIEET
-77 VEYLLNELNY
+77 ISYLLNELNY

-96 DCSTDQTPNILRK
+96 DFSTDNTPKILHK
-109 IQQQNKRLRVIRLKE
+109 LQQQSKRLRVIRLAE

-139 KGKFV
+139 KGDLV
-144 LSNDADTLPEP
+144 LSNDADTLPEAD
-155 NALKQYINYFNSPEG
+155 ALMRYVNYFNSPEG
-170 QNVAAVTSNVE
+170 QNIAAVTSNVE

-206 AEMAVFGS
+206 AEMGVFGS

-233 GLFRQD
+233 GMFRQD
-239 RATEDISIAWDHQ
+239 RATEDISVAWDHQ
-252 LSNWLAV
+252 LNNWLAV

-272 SLKELYHQRKR
+272 TLKELYHQRKR
-283 WAKGGTEVWLTNLT
+283 WAKGGTEVWLTNLR

-303 FKNWGELLMLVDQ
+303 LKNLGESLMLLDQ
-316 TLSICWSFFFWLSTI
+316 TLSICWSFFFWLATFVFTYLI
-331 IFAILTVSFTLNHDW
+331 GNFAFTQNWSQLV
-346 TSLTYLLFSSLI
+346 YLLFSALI

-367 TLQLVVALM
+367 TMQLVIALM
-376 IDRKGNKLEY
+376 IDRKGNKIEY

-402 LTIVTTFIPAVK
+402 LTIVTTFVPAIK
-414 TILGHGSGTWV
+414 TILGHGSGTWI
-425 SPTR
+425 SPSR

>member
-1 MIILTWLNLRIAL
+1 MTSIWLTAKTVFKVLFL
-14 KIFFFILVSYPI
+14 ILVSYPI

-39 KYVFNNKKK
+39 KYVFKNKKRDF
-48 TFIDLAPADQ
+48 TILDSREQ
-58 PFLTIMV
+58 PFITIMV

-77 VEYLLNELNY
+77 ISYLLNELNY

-96 DCSTDQTPNILRK
+96 DCSTDNTPKILHK
-109 IQQQNKRLRVIRLKE
+109 LQQQSKRLRVIRLAE

-139 KGKFV
+139 KGDLV
-144 LSNDADTLPEP
+144 LSNDADTLPEAD
-155 NALKQYINYFNSPEG
+155 ALMRYVNYFNSPEG
-170 QNVAAVTSNVE
+170 QNIAAVTSNVE

-206 AEMAVFGS
+206 AEMGVFGS

-233 GLFRQD
+233 GMFRQD
-239 RATEDISIAWDHQ
+239 RATEDISVAWDHQ
-252 LSNWLAV
+252 LNNWLAV

-272 SLKELYHQRKR
+272 TLKELYHQRKR
-283 WAKGGTEVWLTNLT
+283 WAKGGTEVWLTNLR

-303 FKNWGELLMLVDQ
+303 LKNLGESLMLLDQ
-316 TLSICWSFFFWLSTI
+316 TLSICWSFFFWLATFVFTYLVGD
-331 IFAILTVSFTLNHDW
+331 FALTQNWSQLV
-346 TSLTYLLFSSLI
+346 YLLFSALI

-367 TLQLVVALM
+367 TMQLVIALM
-376 IDRKGNKLEY
+376 IDRKGNKIEY

-402 LTIVTTFIPAVK
+402 LTIVTTFVPAIK

-425 SPTR
+425 SPSR

>member
-1 MIILTWLNLRIAL
+1 MTSIWLIAKTVFKVL
-14 KIFFFILVSYPI
+14 FLILVSYPI

-39 KYVFNNKKK
+39 KYVFKNKKRDF
-48 TFIDLAPADQ
+48 TILDSREQ
-58 PFLTIMV
+58 PFITIMV

-77 VEYLLNELNY
+77 ISYLLNELNY

-96 DCSTDQTPNILRK
+96 DCSTDNTPKILQK
-109 IQQQNKRLRVIRLKE
+109 LQQQSKRLRVIRLAE

-139 KGKFV
+139 KGDLV
-144 LSNDADTLPEP
+144 LSNDADTLPEAD
-155 NALKQYINYFNSPEG
+155 ALMRYVNYFNSPEG
-170 QNVAAVTSNVE
+170 QNIAAVTSNVE

-206 AEMAVFGS
+206 AEMGVFGS

-233 GLFRQD
+233 GMFRQD
-239 RATEDISIAWDHQ
+239 RATEDISVAWDHQ
-252 LSNWLAV
+252 LNNWLAV

-272 SLKELYHQRKR
+272 TLKELYHQRKR
-283 WAKGGTEVWLTNLT
+283 WAKGGTEVWLTNLR

-303 FKNWGELLMLVDQ
+303 LKNLGESLMLLDQ
-316 TLSICWSFFFWLSTI
+316 TLSICWSFFFWLATFVFTYLVGN
-331 IFAILTVSFTLNHDW
+331 FALTQNWSQLV
-346 TSLTYLLFSSLI
+346 YLLFSALI

-367 TLQLVVALM
+367 TMQLVIALM
-376 IDRKGNKLEY
+376 IDRKGNKIEY

-402 LTIVTTFIPAVK
+402 LTIVTTFVPAIK
-414 TILGHGSGTWV
+414 TILGHGSGTWI
-425 SPTR
+425 SPSR

>member
-1 MIILTWLNLRIAL
+1 MTSIWLIAKTVFKVL
-14 KIFFFILVSYPI
+14 FLILVSYPI

-39 KYVFNNKKK
+39 KYVFKNKKRNF
-48 TFIDLAPADQ
+48 TILDSREQ
-58 PFLTIMV
+58 PFITIMV

-77 VEYLLNELNY
+77 ISYLLNELNY

-96 DCSTDQTPNILRK
+96 DCSTDNTPKILHK
-109 IQQQNKRLRVIRLKE
+109 LQQQSKQLRVIRLAE

-139 KGKFV
+139 KGDLV
-144 LSNDADTLPEP
+144 LSNDADTLPEAD
-155 NALKQYINYFNSPEG
+155 ALMRYVNYFNSPEG
-170 QNVAAVTSNVE
+170 QNIAAVTSNVE

-206 AEMAVFGS
+206 AEMGVFGS

-233 GLFRQD
+233 GMFRQD
-239 RATEDISIAWDHQ
+239 RATEDISVAWDHQ
-252 LSNWLAV
+252 LNNWLAV

-272 SLKELYHQRKR
+272 TLKELYHQRKR
-283 WAKGGTEVWLTNLT
+283 WAKGGTEVWLTNLR

-303 FKNWGELLMLVDQ
+303 LKNLGESLMLLDQ
-316 TLSICWSFFFWLSTI
+316 TLSICWSFFFWLATFVFTYLVCD
-331 IFAILTVSFTLNHDW
+331 FALTQNWSQLV
-346 TSLTYLLFSSLI
+346 YLLFSALI

-367 TLQLVVALM
+367 TMQLVIALM
-376 IDRKGNKLEY
+376 IDRKGNKIEY

-402 LTIVTTFIPAVK
+402 LTIVTTFVPAIK

-425 SPTR
+425 SPSR

>member
-1 MIILTWLNLRIAL
+1 MTSIWLTAKTVFKVLFL
-14 KIFFFILVSYPI
+14 ILVSYPI

-39 KYVFNNKKK
+39 KYVFKNKKRDF
-48 TFIDLAPADQ
+48 TILDSREQ
-58 PFLTIMV
+58 PFITIMV

-77 VEYLLNELNY
+77 ISYLLNELNY

-96 DCSTDQTPNILRK
+96 DCSTDNTPKILRK
-109 IQQQNKRLRVIRLKE
+109 LQQQSKRLRVIRLAE

-139 KGKFV
+139 KGDLV
-144 LSNDADTLPEP
+144 LSNDADTLPEAD
-155 NALKQYINYFNSPEG
+155 ALMRYVNYFNSPEG
-170 QNVAAVTSNVE
+170 QNIAAVTSNVE

-206 AEMAVFGS
+206 AEMGVFGS

-233 GLFRQD
+233 GMFRQD
-239 RATEDISIAWDHQ
+239 RATEDISVAWDHQ
-252 LSNWLAV
+252 LNNWLAV

-272 SLKELYHQRKR
+272 TLKELYHQRKR
-283 WAKGGTEVWLTNLT
+283 WAKGGTEVWLTNLR

-303 FKNWGELLMLVDQ
+303 LKNLGESLMLLDQ
-316 TLSICWSFFFWLSTI
+316 TLSICWSFFFWLATFVFTYLVCD
-331 IFAILTVSFTLNHDW
+331 FALTQNWSQLV
-346 TSLTYLLFSSLI
+346 YLLFSALI

-367 TLQLVVALM
+367 TMQLVIALM
-376 IDRKGNKLEY
+376 IDRKGNKIEY

-402 LTIVTTFIPAVK
+402 LTIVTTFVPAIK

-425 SPTR
+425 SPSR

>member
-1 MIILTWLNLRIAL
+1 MTSIWLTAKTVFKVLFL
-14 KIFFFILVSYPI
+14 ILVSYPI

-39 KYVFNNKKK
+39 KYVFKNKKRNF
-48 TFIDLAPADQ
+48 TILDSREQ
-58 PFLTIMV
+58 PFITIMV

-77 VEYLLNELNY
+77 ISYLLNELNY

-96 DCSTDQTPNILRK
+96 DCSTDNTPKILHK
-109 IQQQNKRLRVIRLKE
+109 LQQQSKRLRVIRLAE

-139 KGKFV
+139 KGDLV
-144 LSNDADTLPEP
+144 LSNDADTLPEAD
-155 NALKQYINYFNSPEG
+155 ALMRYVNYFNSPEG
-170 QNVAAVTSNVE
+170 QNIAAVTSNVE

-206 AEMAVFGS
+206 AEMGVFGS

-233 GLFRQD
+233 GMFRQD
-239 RATEDISIAWDHQ
+239 RATEDISVAWDHQ
-252 LSNWLAV
+252 LNNWLAV

-272 SLKELYHQRKR
+272 TLKELYHQRKR
-283 WAKGGTEVWLTNLT
+283 WAKGGTEVWLTNLR

-303 FKNWGELLMLVDQ
+303 LKNLGESLMLLDQ
-316 TLSICWSFFFWLSTI
+316 TLSICWSFFFWLATFVFTYLVGN
-331 IFAILTVSFTLNHDW
+331 FALTQNWSQLV
-346 TSLTYLLFSSLI
+346 YLLFSALI

-367 TLQLVVALM
+367 TMQLVIALM
-376 IDRKGNKLEY
+376 IDRKGNKIEY

-402 LTIVTTFIPAVK
+402 LTIVTTFVPAIK

-425 SPTR
+425 SPSR

>member
-1 MIILTWLNLRIAL
+1 MTSIWLIAKTVFKVL
-14 KIFFFILVSYPI
+14 FLILVSYPI

-39 KYVFNNKKK
+39 KYVFKNKKRDF
-48 TFIDLAPADQ
+48 TILDSREQ
-58 PFLTIMV
+58 PFITIMV

-77 VEYLLNELNY
+77 ISYLLNELNY

-96 DCSTDQTPNILRK
+96 DCSTDNTPKILHK
-109 IQQQNKRLRVIRLKE
+109 LQQQSKRLRVIRLAE

-139 KGKFV
+139 KGDLV
-144 LSNDADTLPEP
+144 LSNDADTLPEAD
-155 NALKQYINYFNSPEG
+155 ALMRYVNYFNSPEG
-170 QNVAAVTSNVE
+170 QNIAAVTSNVE

-206 AEMAVFGS
+206 AEMGVFGS

-233 GLFRQD
+233 GMFRQD

-252 LSNWLAV
+252 LNNWLAV

-272 SLKELYHQRKR
+272 TLKDLYHQRKR
-283 WAKGGTEVWLTNLT
+283 WAKGGTEVWLTNLR

-303 FKNWGELLMLVDQ
+303 LKNLGESLMLLDQ
-316 TLSICWSFFFWLSTI
+316 TLSICWSCFFWLATFVFTYLVGD
-331 IFAILTVSFTLNHDW
+331 FALTQNWSQLV
-346 TSLTYLLFSSLI
+346 YLLFSALI

-367 TLQLVVALM
+367 TMQLVIALM
-376 IDRKGNKLEY
+376 IDRKGNKIEY

-402 LTIVTTFIPAVK
+402 LTIVTTFVPAIK

-425 SPTR
+425 SPSR

>member
-1 MIILTWLNLRIAL
+1 MTSIWLLAKTVFKVL
-14 KIFFFILVSYPI
+14 FLILVSYPI

-39 KYVFNNKKK
+39 KYVFKNKKRDF
-48 TFIDLAPADQ
+48 TILDSREQ
-58 PFLTIMV
+58 PFITIMV

-72 TIKET
+72 TIEET
-77 VEYLLNELNY
+77 ISYLLNELNY

-96 DCSTDQTPNILRK
+96 DCSTDNTPKILQK
-109 IQQQNKRLRVIRLKE
+109 LQQQSKRLRVIRLAE

-139 KGKFV
+139 KGDLV
-144 LSNDADTLPEP
+144 LSNDADTLPEAD
-155 NALKQYINYFNSPEG
+155 ALMRYVNYFNSPEG
-170 QNVAAVTSNVE
+170 QNIAAVTSNVE

-206 AEMAVFGS
+206 AEMGVFGS

-233 GLFRQD
+233 GMFRQD
-239 RATEDISIAWDHQ
+239 RATEDISVAWDHQ
-252 LSNWLAV
+252 LNNWLAV

-272 SLKELYHQRKR
+272 TLKELYHQRKR
-283 WAKGGTEVWLTNLT
+283 WAKGGTEVWLTNLR

-303 FKNWGELLMLVDQ
+303 LKNLGESLMLLDQ
-316 TLSICWSFFFWLSTI
+316 TLSICWSFFFWLATFVFTYLVGD
-331 IFAILTVSFTLNHDW
+331 FALTQNWSQLV
-346 TSLTYLLFSSLI
+346 YLLFSALI

-367 TLQLVVALM
+367 TMQLVIALM
-376 IDRKGNKLEY
+376 IDRKGNKIEY

-402 LTIVTTFIPAVK
+402 LTIVTTFVPAIK

-425 SPTR
+425 SPSR

>member
-1 MIILTWLNLRIAL
+1 MTSIWLLAKTVFKVL
-14 KIFFFILVSYPI
+14 FLILVSYPI

-39 KYVFNNKKK
+39 KYVFKNKKRDF
-48 TFIDLAPADQ
+48 TILDSREQ
-58 PFLTIMV
+58 PFITIMV

-72 TIKET
+72 TIEET
-77 VEYLLNELNY
+77 ISYLLNELNY

-96 DCSTDQTPNILRK
+96 DCSTDNTPKILRK
-109 IQQQNKRLRVIRLKE
+109 LQQQSKRLRVIRLAE

-139 KGKFV
+139 KGDLV
-144 LSNDADTLPEP
+144 LSNDADTLPEAD
-155 NALKQYINYFNSPEG
+155 ALMRYVNYFNSPEG
-170 QNVAAVTSNVE
+170 QNIAAVTSNVE

-206 AEMAVFGS
+206 AEMGVFGS

-233 GLFRQD
+233 GMFRQD

-252 LSNWLAV
+252 LNNWLAV

-272 SLKELYHQRKR
+272 TLKELYHQRKR
-283 WAKGGTEVWLTNLT
+283 WAKGGTEVWLTNLR

-303 FKNWGELLMLVDQ
+303 LKNLGESLMLLDQ
-316 TLSICWSFFFWLSTI
+316 TLSICWSFFFWLATFVFTYLVGN
-331 IFAILTVSFTLNHDW
+331 FALTQNWSQLV
-346 TSLTYLLFSSLI
+346 YLLFSALI

-367 TLQLVVALM
+367 TMQLVIALM
-376 IDRKGNKLEY
+376 IDRKGNKIEY

-402 LTIVTTFIPAVK
+402 LTIVTTFVPAIK
-414 TILGHGSGTWV
+414 TILGHGSGTWI
-425 SPTR
+425 SPSR

>member
-1 MIILTWLNLRIAL
+1 MTSIWLTAKTVFKVLFL
-14 KIFFFILVSYPI
+14 ILVSYPI

-39 KYVFNNKKK
+39 KYVFKNKKRNF
-48 TFIDLAPADQ
+48 TILDSREQ
-58 PFLTIMV
+58 PFITIMV

-72 TIKET
+72 TIEET
-77 VEYLLNELNY
+77 ISYLLNELNY

-96 DCSTDQTPNILRK
+96 DCSTDNTPKILRK
-109 IQQQNKRLRVIRLKE
+109 LQQQSNRLRVIRLAE

-139 KGKFV
+139 KGDLV
-144 LSNDADTLPEP
+144 LSNDADTLPEAD
-155 NALKQYINYFNSPEG
+155 ALMRYVNYFNSPEG
-170 QNVAAVTSNVE
+170 QNIAAVTSNVE

-206 AEMAVFGS
+206 AEMGVFGS

-233 GLFRQD
+233 GMFRQD
-239 RATEDISIAWDHQ
+239 RATEDISVAWDHQ
-252 LSNWLAV
+252 LNNWLAV

-272 SLKELYHQRKR
+272 TLKELYHQRKR
-283 WAKGGTEVWLTNLT
+283 WAKGGTEVWLTNLR

-303 FKNWGELLMLVDQ
+303 LKNLGESLMLLDQ
-316 TLSICWSFFFWLSTI
+316 TLSICWSFFFWLATFVFTYLVCD
-331 IFAILTVSFTLNHDW
+331 FALTQNWSQLV
-346 TSLTYLLFSSLI
+346 YLLFSSLI

-367 TLQLVVALM
+367 TMQLVIALM
-376 IDRKGNKLEY
+376 IDRKGNKIEY

-402 LTIVTTFIPAVK
+402 LTIVTTFVPAIK
-414 TILGHGSGTWV
+414 TILGHGSGTWI
-425 SPTR
+425 SPSR

>member
-1 MIILTWLNLRIAL
+1 MILDSR
-14 KIFFFILVSYPI
+14 K
-26 LGGLAWFVGGLCY
+26 
-39 KYVFNNKKK
+39 
-48 TFIDLAPADQ
+48 Q
-58 PFLTIMV
+58 PFITIMV

-72 TIKET
+72 TIEET
-77 VEYLLNELNY
+77 ISYLLNELNY

-96 DCSTDQTPNILRK
+96 DCSTDNTPKILRK
-109 IQQQNKRLRVIRLKE
+109 LQQQSKRLRVIRLAE

-139 KGKFV
+139 KGDLV
-144 LSNDADTLPEP
+144 LSNDADTLPEAD
-155 NALKQYINYFNSPEG
+155 ALMRYVNYFISPEG
-170 QNVAAVTSNVE
+170 QNIAAVTSNVE

-206 AEMAVFGS
+206 AEMGVFGS

-233 GLFRQD
+233 GMFRQD
-239 RATEDISIAWDHQ
+239 RATEDISVAWDHQ
-252 LSNWLAV
+252 LNNWLAV

-272 SLKELYHQRKR
+272 TLKELYHQRKR
-283 WAKGGTEVWLTNLT
+283 WAKGGTEVWLTNLR

-303 FKNWGELLMLVDQ
+303 LKNLGESLMLLDQ
-316 TLSICWSFFFWLSTI
+316 TLSICWSFFFWLATFVFTYLVGN
-331 IFAILTVSFTLNHDW
+331 FALTQNWSQLV
-346 TSLTYLLFSSLI
+346 YLLFSALI

-367 TLQLVVALM
+367 TMQLVIALM
-376 IDRKGNKLEY
+376 IDRKGNKIEY

-402 LTIVTTFIPAVK
+402 LTIVTTFVPAIK

-425 SPTR
+425 SPSR

>member
-1 MIILTWLNLRIAL
+1 MTSIWLLAKTVFKVL
-14 KIFFFILVSYPI
+14 FLILVSYPI

-39 KYVFNNKKK
+39 KYVFKNKKRDF
-48 TFIDLAPADQ
+48 TILDSREQ
-58 PFLTIMV
+58 PFITIMV

-72 TIKET
+72 TIEET
-77 VEYLLNELNY
+77 ISYLLNELNY

-96 DCSTDQTPNILRK
+96 DCSTDNTPKILRK
-109 IQQQNKRLRVIRLKE
+109 LQQQSKRLRVIRLAE

-139 KGKFV
+139 KGDLV
-144 LSNDADTLPEP
+144 LSNDADTLPEAD
-155 NALKQYINYFNSPEG
+155 ALMRYVNYFNSPEG
-170 QNVAAVTSNVE
+170 QNIAAVTSNVE

-206 AEMAVFGS
+206 AEMGVFGS

-233 GLFRQD
+233 GMFRQD

-252 LSNWLAV
+252 LNNWLAV

-272 SLKELYHQRKR
+272 TLKELYHQRKR
-283 WAKGGTEVWLTNLT
+283 WAKGGTEVWLTNLR

-303 FKNWGELLMLVDQ
+303 LKNLGESLMLLDQ
-316 TLSICWSFFFWLSTI
+316 TLSICWSFFFWLATFVFTYLVGN
-331 IFAILTVSFTLNHDW
+331 FALTQNWSQLV
-346 TSLTYLLFSSLI
+346 YLLFSALI

-367 TLQLVVALM
+367 TMQLVIALM
-376 IDRKGNKLEY
+376 IDRKGNKIEY

-402 LTIVTTFIPAVK
+402 LTIVTTFVPAIK

-425 SPTR
+425 SPSR

>member
-1 MIILTWLNLRIAL
+1 MTSIWLTAKTVFKVLFL
-14 KIFFFILVSYPI
+14 ILVSYPI

-39 KYVFNNKKK
+39 KYVFKNKKRDF
-48 TFIDLAPADQ
+48 TILDSREQ
-58 PFLTIMV
+58 PFITIMV

-72 TIKET
+72 TIEET
-77 VEYLLNELNY
+77 ISYLLNELNY

-96 DCSTDQTPNILRK
+96 DCSADNTPKILHK
-109 IQQQNKRLRVIRLKE
+109 LQQQSKRLRVIRLAE

-139 KGKFV
+139 KGDLV
-144 LSNDADTLPEP
+144 LSNDADTLPEAD
-155 NALKQYINYFNSPEG
+155 ALMRYVNYFNSPEG
-170 QNVAAVTSNVE
+170 QNIAAVTSNVE

-206 AEMAVFGS
+206 AEMGVFGS

-233 GLFRQD
+233 GMFRQD
-239 RATEDISIAWDHQ
+239 RATEDISVAWDHQ
-252 LSNWLAV
+252 LNNWLAV

-272 SLKELYHQRKR
+272 TLKELYHQRKR
-283 WAKGGTEVWLTNLT
+283 WAKGGTEVWLTNLR

-303 FKNWGELLMLVDQ
+303 LKNLGESLMLLDQ
-316 TLSICWSFFFWLSTI
+316 TLSICWSFFFWLATFVFTYLVCD
-331 IFAILTVSFTLNHDW
+331 FALTQNWSQLV
-346 TSLTYLLFSSLI
+346 YLLFTALI

-367 TLQLVVALM
+367 TMQLVIALM
-376 IDRKGNKLEY
+376 IDRKGNKIEY

-402 LTIVTTFIPAVK
+402 LTIVTTFVPAIK

-425 SPTR
+425 SPSR